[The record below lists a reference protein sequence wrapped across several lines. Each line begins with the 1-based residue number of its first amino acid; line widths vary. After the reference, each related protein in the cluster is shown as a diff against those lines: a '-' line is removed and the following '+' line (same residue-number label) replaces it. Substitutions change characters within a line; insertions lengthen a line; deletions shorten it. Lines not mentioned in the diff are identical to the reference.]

1 MRPLTAH
8 EAQRDG
14 GLAASAIAA
23 HGDGDG
29 VVRAVH
35 ANAIRRGRRLVGG
48 GWVLRPGIAWCVWV
62 QCRASKMDDRQARVP
77 QRCCTVF
84 VSLCTPVSNPS
95 RRTDTVRSR
104 ASKQEEKEHRVS
116 NASSRVVRAVK
127 PGRMNKGR
135 RAGLGS
141 RFNIGIQRACAKN
154 IYINPASP
162 GGGNARSSGSK
173 RWQNKSKT
181 NTAAET

>member
-23 HGDGDG
+23 DGDGDG

-48 GWVLRPGIAWCVWV
+48 GFQDRGSRGASGSNAAQERWTIARRAFHRDAVLYL
-62 QCRASKMDDRQARVP
+62 CRFVHPSPILPDAQTRFAAEQA
-77 QRCCTVF
+77 
-84 VSLCTPVSNPS
+84 NE
-95 RRTDTVRSR
+95 
-104 ASKQEEKEHRVS
+104 KEKEHRVS
-116 NASSRVVRAVK
+116 NTSSRVVRAVK

-154 IYINPASP
+154 IY
-162 GGGNARSSGSK
+162 
-173 RWQNKSKT
+173 
-181 NTAAET
+181 